1 MPYYEYQCMKC
12 GRREEVF
19 LRSMNT
25 EAKAPL
31 CTCNGARKRGVAM
44 ERAMSSFVRQLTL
57 QEQSELAEAKWG
69 KEVDAAMGGAPDSID
84 DHAARYDTLARDL
97 PE

>member
-12 GRREEVF
+12 GRREEIFV
-19 LRSMNT
+19 RSMNA

-31 CTCNGARKRGVAM
+31 CTCDGARKRGVAM
-44 ERAMSSFVRQLTL
+44 ERAMSTFARKLTL
-57 QEQSELAEAKWG
+57 QEQAEIAEAKWG
-69 KEVDAAMGGAPDSID
+69 KEVDDAMGGAPDSID
-84 DHAARYDTLARDL
+84 QHAARYDTLARDL